1 MDKFLYNYIVSDL
14 MENIRIKQAQ
24 NLIDKASEKN
34 NQIVP
39 FKKPQNGTI
48 NVENFE
54 NLFKDIIHAE
64 EFIYSS
70 LPSHNLSNK
79 EAKLFTDYLLSARK
93 NIDSLLI
100 DFKVIEKDK
109 EKVDISALSS
119 KTLFITTKNNFK
131 KSLKKIGVDVQRIIV
146 ANVPLKIEDM
156 KEINPK
162 IPEPAMKGIEKKVE
176 HAHNDIKRK
185 INSLN
190 PEKIIVL
197 AEDDLNGQL
206 LGKRAEEEYSASTY
220 LNNNLKDLSE
230 TGLVDILTN
239 S

>member
-1 MDKFLYNYIVSDL
+1 
-14 MENIRIKQAQ
+14 MESIRLKQAQ
-24 NLIDKASEKN
+24 NLINKASKKN
-34 NQIVP
+34 KQSIQ
-39 FKKPQNGTI
+39 FKKPHNGTI
-48 NVENFE
+48 NVEKFE
-54 NLFKDIIHAE
+54 NLFKDLIHAE

-70 LPSHNLSNK
+70 LPSHNLYSK
-79 EAKLFTDYLLSARK
+79 EAELFTDYLCSARES
-93 NIDSLLI
+93 IDSILA
-100 DFKVIEKDK
+100 DFKVIEKQKDTF
-109 EKVDISALSS
+109 DIHKLSS

-131 KSLKKIGVDVQRIIV
+131 KSLKKLDVDVLRIIV
-146 ANVPLKIEDM
+146 ANVPLKIQDM

-162 IPEPAMKGIEKKVE
+162 IPMAAMKGIEKKVE
-176 HAHNDIKRK
+176 HVHNDIKKK

-206 LGKRAEEEYSASTY
+206 LGKRAKEEYNASIY

-230 TGLVDILTN
+230 KDLIDILTT